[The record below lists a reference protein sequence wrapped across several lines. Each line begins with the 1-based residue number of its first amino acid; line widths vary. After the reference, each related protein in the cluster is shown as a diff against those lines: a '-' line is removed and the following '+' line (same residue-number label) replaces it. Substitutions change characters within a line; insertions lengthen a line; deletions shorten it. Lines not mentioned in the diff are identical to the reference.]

1 MHVAMPKWPINQF
14 EPVQQRRKQ
23 VQRAYCPHMYC
34 KYEASDSHLC
44 VKNPLLARGQ
54 RSCLRGSSFVA
65 ENGCEVILGGSD
77 RLEPM

>member
-1 MHVAMPKWPINQF
+1 
-14 EPVQQRRKQ
+14 
-23 VQRAYCPHMYC
+23 MYC
-34 KYEASDSHLC
+34 KYEALDSHLF

-54 RSCLRGSSFVA
+54 GSCLRGSSFVA